1 MTSRERVCQRNGG
14 GAVALQVIGLLNGKN
29 PTKAEASEH
38 VCAGERPEK
47 SEPTA
52 NNMQ

>member
-1 MTSRERVCQRNGG
+1 MASRERVCQRNGG

-38 VCAGERPEK
+38 QAKLAEIR
-47 SEPTA
+47 A
-52 NNMQ
+52 RHAI